1 MWNVSST
8 EFLPK
13 VMLGLS
19 AFITSRDADRD
30 PLPAHLHMEVFQMS
44 EVPTLG
50 THART
55 HTSPHNVRCVAHW
68 GGVVNEEA
76 GRRAMSLCSRF
87 GSCQLHENWRAMEIR
102 MMRIAE

>member
-55 HTSPHNVRCVAHW
+55 HAH
-68 GGVVNEEA
+68 VTTQ
-76 GRRAMSLCSRF
+76 RAMCGALGR
-87 GSCQLHENWRAMEIR
+87 SC
-102 MMRIAE
+102 